1 MIEAIECDYLQ
12 FIGKTSHIFKC
23 QNSDLFSGSHKHSIK
38 IIISEHRSIHV
49 WFGICYFLYLFHSR
63 TQKYNKSL
71 SLSHIYTLTI
81 THFGFHKRKFIEH
94 KSCEWNAACVKNV
107 IKIASISKPHQ
118 WNYFANQQLLLP
130 MIGFSGFVTSNF
142 ATCIKIIYN
151 YIAFSP
157 DEICSLFT

>member
-23 QNSDLFSGSHKHSIK
+23 PNSDLFSGSHKHSIK
-38 IIISEHRSIHV
+38 IIISKHRSIHV

-94 KSCEWNAACVKNV
+94 KSCEWIAACVKNV
-107 IKIASISKPHQ
+107 IKTTSMKLFCQSTTT
-118 WNYFANQQLLLP
+118 FANDW
-130 MIGFSGFVTSNF
+130 IFRF
-142 ATCIKIIYN
+142 C
-151 YIAFSP
+151 YIQFCHVY
-157 DEICSLFT
+157 ENNL